1 MTSTAVKEVG
11 SLFANMTAAQ
21 PGRNVLGAASFQNIW
36 NDQMSRNADASP
48 DSNSRTGAAKKQ
60 DASTDRLQRGSS
72 LKAKESQT
80 VQEETQ
86 VSQESQE
93 TQEIQELSPEEQ
105 QRAMEVLGSAALQ
118 LMQEI
123 AEAFGITM
131 EELQAAMADLDMG
144 QMDVLDVSK
153 LSGLLLN
160 LGGAED
166 LSALVTDGE
175 LYDTY
180 RMLMNQLEGLLQ
192 ESAETLETEPEQLLT
207 LLQDGFQAEAPL
219 EEGTV
224 IRPQQPEEKAQL
236 FREDYRSEEAQPG
249 ADTGDGQQ
257 AVQRG
262 QETRDAQN
270 QGQGEKQERHSEGKS
285 QKEPQMNLFLQNLR
299 TEQFQP
305 GVAQAQSVATSNPWS
320 EATQDIM
327 NQILDY
333 MKLQLNA
340 DSTNLEMQLHP
351 ASLGTLQIQLAS
363 KAGVVTANFIAQNET
378 VKAALETQ
386 MIQLKEQFE
395 EQGIR
400 VESIEV
406 TVQTHEF
413 ERNLDEQGRGRNNQ
427 PEKKGRGR
435 RINLG
440 GAVSIEDAEEEEP
453 VADRMT
459 AVGSTVEYTA

>member
-1 MTSTAVKEVG
+1 MTSTAVKEV
-11 SLFANMTAAQ
+11 SSFFANMTAAQ
-21 PGRNVLGAASFQNIW
+21 PGRNAAGAASFQNIW

-93 TQEIQELSPEEQ
+93 IQELSPEEQ
-105 QRAMEVLGSAALQ
+105 QQAMEVLGSAALQ

-123 AEAFGITM
+123 ADAFGITM

-144 QMDVLDVSK
+144 QLDVLDASK

-180 RMLMNQLEGLLQ
+180 RMLMNQLEGVLQ
-192 ESAETLETEPEQLLT
+192 ESAEALETEPEQLLT
-207 LLQDGFQAEAPL
+207 LLQDGFQEEAPV

-224 IRPQQPEEKAQL
+224 IQPQQPEEKAQL
-236 FREDYRSEEAQPG
+236 FREDHRPEEAQQG
-249 ADTGDGQQ
+249 VDTGDGQQ

-270 QGQGEKQERHSEGKS
+270 QGQEGEKQERHSEGKS

-305 GVAQAQSVATSNPWS
+305 GVAQAQSVATSSPWS
-320 EATQDIM
+320 ETTQDIM

-440 GAVSIEDAEEEEP
+440 GAVSMEDAEAEEP

>member
-1 MTSTAVKEVG
+1 MTSTAVKEV
-11 SLFANMTAAQ
+11 SSFFANMTAAQ
-21 PGRNVLGAASFQNIW
+21 PGRN
-36 NDQMSRNADASP
+36 ADASP
-48 DSNSRTGAAKKQ
+48 DSSRTGATKKQ

-93 TQEIQELSPEEQ
+93 IQELSPEEQ
-105 QRAMEVLGSAALQ
+105 QQAMEVLGSAALQ

-123 AEAFGITM
+123 ADAFGITM

-144 QMDVLDVSK
+144 QLDVLDASK

-180 RMLMNQLEGLLQ
+180 RMLMNQLEGVLQ
-192 ESAETLETEPEQLLT
+192 ESAEALETEPEQLLT
-207 LLQDGFQAEAPL
+207 LLQDGFQEEAPV

-224 IRPQQPEEKAQL
+224 IQPQQPEEKAQL
-236 FREDYRSEEAQPG
+236 FREDHRPEEAQQG
-249 ADTGDGQQ
+249 VDTGDGQQ

-305 GVAQAQSVATSNPWS
+305 GVAQAQSVATSSPWS
-320 EATQDIM
+320 ETTQDIM

-440 GAVSIEDAEEEEP
+440 GAVSMEDAEAEEP
-453 VADRMT
+453 AADRMT